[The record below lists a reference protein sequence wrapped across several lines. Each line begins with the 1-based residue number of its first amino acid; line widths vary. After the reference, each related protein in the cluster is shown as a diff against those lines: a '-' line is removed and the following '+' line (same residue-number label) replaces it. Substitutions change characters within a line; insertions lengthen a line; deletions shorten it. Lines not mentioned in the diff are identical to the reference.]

1 MSDSPITIERLERA
15 IRIVADMM
23 VKHNRPGLIVT
34 IRRLEAERDRLRNET
49 DPIAYAKQILSQV
62 HNKVHNAGRVENS

>member
-1 MSDSPITIERLERA
+1 MTARLVTVERIDRA

-23 VKHNRPGLIVT
+23 LKHKRPGLIVT

-49 DPIAYAKQILSQV
+49 DPLEYAKEILSMV
-62 HNKVHNAGRVENS
+62 HNNVHNMTGVATS